1 MLLFLAASR
10 PWVARL
16 QLGGGGTRIRPWATA
31 ALRAC
36 WASRHPRETSSLSPE
51 RAGSDWSA
59 RAALLGA
66 ARGLPP
72 WALLREQ
79 TVFSSG
85 GCVRYVHTHAHVEQ
99 SEDGRLIYTGNMARA
114 VFGVKCFSYSTS
126 LLSLALLPY
135 IFGQTNIEFGSLP
148 LKIAFYGILGTFTL
162 ITPML
167 LHFITKGYVV
177 RLYHEAKTDT
187 YTAIT
192 YNIVLLEKRTVFHQ
206 NDVKVPDIKSI
217 FTSFYAKTKSLLVN
231 PMLFPH
237 PQDYNHL
244 MGYDKPFTFD
254 IEESDENK

>member
-1 MLLFLAASR
+1 MLLLAVRS
-10 PWVARL
+10 PWVSRL
-16 QLGGGGTRIRPWATA
+16 RLGSGGTRIRPWAVA
-31 ALRAC
+31 ALRGRWEAFG
-36 WASRHPRETSSLSPE
+36 LNPE
-51 RAGSDWSA
+51 CAGTEWSA
-59 RAALLGA
+59 RAAPPGV
-66 ARGLPP
+66 ARGFAL
-72 WALLREQ
+72 WAPRREQ
-79 TVFSSG
+79 IAFSSG
-85 GCVRYVHTHAHVEQ
+85 GCVRYIHAHAHVEQ
-99 SEDGRLIYTGNMARA
+99 SEDGRLIYTGNMART

-135 IFGQTNIEFGSLP
+135 MFGQSNIEFGSLP
-148 LKIAFYGILGTFTL
+148 LKIAFYGALGTFTL

-177 RLYHEAKTDT
+177 RLYHEAETDT

-254 IEESDENK
+254 IEESDEKK

>member
-1 MLLFLAASR
+1 MLLLAVSGQWAAWLR
-10 PWVARL
+10 
-16 QLGGGGTRIRPWATA
+16 LGGGGTRVRPWEAA
-31 ALRAC
+31 ALLRR
-36 WASRHPRETSSLSPE
+36 WAARDPRKASSLN
-51 RAGSDWSA
+51 RA
-59 RAALLGA
+59 RAAPPGA
-66 ARGLPP
+66 ARGF
-72 WALLREQ
+72 ALRAPRREQ
-79 TVFSSG
+79 AASG
-85 GCVRYVHTHAHVEQ
+85 ECVRCIHTCAHPEQ

-126 LLSLALLPY
+126 LVSLVLLPY

-148 LKIAFYGILGTFTL
+148 LKIAFFGALGTFTL

-192 YNIVLLEKRTVFHQ
+192 YNVALLEKRTVFHQ

-217 FTSFYAKTKSLLVN
+217 FTSFYAKTKSMLVN

>member
-1 MLLFLAASR
+1 MLLLAVRGPWLPRLRPGAGGTGRR
-10 PWVARL
+10 PWVA
-16 QLGGGGTRIRPWATA
+16 A
-31 ALRAC
+31 ALRAR
-36 WASRHPRETSSLSPE
+36 WGPSRE
-51 RAGSDWSA
+51 RSGSGGNA
-59 RAALLGA
+59 RAALRAL
-66 ARGLPP
+66 ARGPGP
-72 WALLREQ
+72 WAPRREQ
-79 TVFSSG
+79 TAFSSG
-85 GCVRYVHTHAHVEQ
+85 CIRCVHTHAHVEQ
-99 SEDGRLIYTGNMARA
+99 SEDGRLIYTGNMARS

-135 IFGQTNIEFGSLP
+135 MFGQANIEFGSLP
-148 LKIAFYGILGTFTL
+148 LKIAFYGALGTFTL

-177 RLYHEAKTDT
+177 RLYHEANTDT

-192 YNIVLLEKRTVFHQ
+192 YNVVLLEKKTVFHQ

-231 PMLFPH
+231 PMLFTH